1 MEEGNA
7 DLPCPSP
14 SPSPSPFRSSSLLKD
29 ISNFK
34 TPFKTP
40 KRSSFSLDTQSP
52 STQYFTAPKS
62 KHTTVMRR
70 PNKSSAAASRKLK
83 AIQIEQ
89 SHSSRNAQRRK
100 EQSLKS
106 LAKSLTVWLNFLLE
120 SPASCGCDLSI
131 AGVQISDASPATK
144 GKRDNVSRNSVGVDS
159 SWRTP
164 KRQRKTAASSL
175 SRVGKEI
182 VPDAD
187 SQNSLFSRLKDSLKD
202 VCSFDDFKQRMS
214 VYLSLGTCEDI
225 FHVMNQ
231 VTKTIDEGRLNMKA
245 HCPIVTDLG
254 LKDKAVK
261 VLMCY
266 NPSWLR
272 MGLYIIFG
280 GDSLVSNG
288 DGESDQDAIF
298 LKMVID
304 KLFFTHE
311 GLAKAYAYNKM
322 VEGVY
327 RSGYY
332 ENLGN
337 VILKRILLLVL
348 ILDKAK
354 CQCCLPIEYGI
365 DGLDGGSP
373 LLFKAEFWIKSSS
386 QVIQEFLSSDVM
398 RGEGNLLT
406 HLIILGYK
414 VSHQQGPL
422 VEYDFRVRDLFID
435 LQDGLKLCRAIHL
448 LQNNS
453 SILKK
458 IVVPSDTRKKNL
470 VNCGVALQYLR
481 LAGVSLLDED
491 DIMIATEDIINGDK
505 ELTISLLWNIFVRL
519 QLPLLVDKTSL
530 VGEISKIRGLGTD
543 LASDANSSSL
553 ELLLKWI
560 QAVCDNYKCTVDN
573 FHSLVDGKAIWC
585 LLDYYF
591 QKELHNVCSL
601 KEVYEKGGKMSIMSV
616 NEYSDALYNFI
627 LSQKLTTLLGN
638 FPEVLQISDLL
649 QHNGACS
656 DRSVVILVVFLASQ
670 LFVKKKMEHLNFHKL
685 LGYDCENK
693 NRRNLRTV
701 LCHFSSES
709 AQKLYAS
716 DARDDEDAARK
727 FKAIQTWWQ
736 DMADQN
742 NIMKPVVSILKT
754 SRATESNIVVRRE
767 DAARKIQAHI
777 KGLVVRRTFLKMVDA
792 VILLQTVF
800 RARKKVRQEPVCMIF
815 TAGPICDISCET
827 LKQSE
832 VYERYAMLFYD
843 RHSFLRLKRSAQ
855 LIQQSVRSWLYWRS
869 EKGCS
874 ISPDLIISDTVT
886 AATTVQ
892 KFVRGW
898 MARSRYICELD
909 QKEEALNF
917 SEQKIISDLKTKAA
931 VTIQHA
937 WKNYISCK
945 STSKEHLFATKIQCN
960 FRRWLM
966 RKEFLNQIHAVI
978 RIQSY
983 FRMWRCLNAIQNF
996 KALFKAA
1003 IVVQSSFRG
1012 WIARK
1017 HACAR
1022 RNQIVEIQRHC
1033 RGWLVKRDFVLQ
1045 RDAIIKIQSISR
1057 SLICQKTLNCQKDAA
1072 LEIQRSIRGHL
1083 TRNRLLGSA
1092 SKSRAAITGSC
1103 ISRPVGFRSF
1113 QLEALMCAVVKLQRW
1128 WKGLL
1133 LLKLMNRSAVT
1144 IQSISRSLI
1153 CQKTLNCQKDA
1164 ALEIQRS
1171 IRGHLTRNRLLG
1183 SASKS
1188 RAAIT
1193 GSCIS
1198 RPVGFRSFQ
1207 LEALMCAVVKLQR
1220 WWKGLLLLKLMNRSA
1235 VTIQSCTRGWIAR
1248 RKATVEKHHTNV
1260 MEENATLEIQRY
1272 IRGHLTRNLILGSAS
1287 KPRVV
1292 AAGCISKPTG
1302 CSSFQLKLFLFQVVK
1317 LQRWWKHLL
1326 SHKLRTRSVTII
1338 QAQIRGWVARQRA
1351 NAYRH
1356 QIIVIQSQ
1364 IRGWIAKRR
1373 ANFYRHNIIIIQS
1386 QIRGWIARRRAT
1398 FYRHDIIII
1407 QSQIRGWIAR
1417 RRATFYRHDIIIIQ
1431 SHWKGYIARKQ
1442 STKQLMDLRSRLQE
1456 SSKNVDDSKRLINR
1470 LLAALSKLL
1479 NMTSLSDILHTCST
1493 LNLATC
1499 HSQRCCEELVAA
1511 GAIETLLQ
1519 LIGSLSRSIPDQEVL
1534 KHVLSTLRNLA
1545 RYPHLLEVLIQTHR
1559 SIQTIVLELTRNNE
1573 ESFFIASGLLKEICS
1588 THQGVNTIINSPA
1601 LLRRL
1606 RSLVEKLA
1614 RKVTYNPKSNLRGPT
1629 PSTVVTAKENTD
1641 RRLKEATEILKL
1653 LTHR

>member
-1 MEEGNA
+1 MEEGNT
-7 DLPCPSP
+7 DLLCPSP
-14 SPSPSPFRSSSLLKD
+14 TPFRSSSLLKD

-34 TPFKTP
+34 TP
-40 KRSSFSLDTQSP
+40 KRSSFSLNAQSP
-52 STQYFTAPKS
+52 STQYFTASKS
-62 KHTTVMRR
+62 KQTTLLRR
-70 PNKSSAAASRKLK
+70 PKKSSTAASKKLK
-83 AIQIEQ
+83 AFQLEQ
-89 SHSSRNAQRRK
+89 SHSSRNAQIKK

-120 SPASCGCDLSI
+120 SPASCGCELSI
-131 AGVQISDASPATK
+131 AGVQIADASPATK

-164 KRQRKTAASSL
+164 KRQRKTAACS

-182 VPDAD
+182 VSNAD
-187 SQNSLFSRLKDSLKD
+187 SQSSLFLRLKDSLKD

-225 FHVMNQ
+225 FHVMNH

-245 HCPIVTDLG
+245 HCPIVTDFG

-272 MGLYIIFG
+272 IGLYIIFG

-288 DGESDQDAIF
+288 DGNSDQDAMF

-481 LAGVSLLDED
+481 LAGVSLHDED
-491 DIMIATEDIINGDK
+491 DTMIATDDIIYGDK
-505 ELTISLLWNIFVRL
+505 ELTISLLWNMFVRL

-530 VGEISKIRGLGTD
+530 VGEISKIRGLDTD

-553 ELLLKWI
+553 DLLLKWI
-560 QAVCDNYKCTVDN
+560 QAVCDNYNCTVDN
-573 FHSLVDGKAIWC
+573 FYSLVDGKAIWC

-591 QKELHNVCSL
+591 QKELHNVSSL
-601 KEVYEKGGKMSIMSV
+601 KEVYEKSGKTSIMSV

-670 LFVKKKMEHLNFHKL
+670 LFVKKKVDHLNFHKL
-685 LGYDCENK
+685 LGYDSQNT
-693 NRRNLRTV
+693 NRRNLRTAQY
-701 LCHFSSES
+701 HSSSES
-709 AQKLYAS
+709 GQKPYAS
-716 DARDDEDAARK
+716 DVWDDEDSARK

-736 DMADQN
+736 DMADHN
-742 NIMKPVVSILKT
+742 CIMQPSVSILQT
-754 SRATESNIVVRRE
+754 SRATESNTAVRRE
-767 DAARKIQAHI
+767 DAARTIQAHI
-777 KGLVVRRTFLKMVDA
+777 RGLVARCKFLKMVDA
-792 VILLQTVF
+792 VTLLQTVF
-800 RARKKVRQEPVCMIF
+800 RARKKVRQEPVCMLF
-815 TAGPICDISCET
+815 TAGPICDFSCET

-832 VYERYAMLFYD
+832 VYER
-843 RHSFLRLKRSAQ
+843 
-855 LIQQSVRSWLYWRS
+855 
-869 EKGCS
+869 
-874 ISPDLIISDTVT
+874 
-886 AATTVQ
+886 
-892 KFVRGW
+892 
-898 MARSRYICELD
+898 
-909 QKEEALNF
+909 
-917 SEQKIISDLKTKAA
+917 
-931 VTIQHA
+931 
-937 WKNYISCK
+937 
-945 STSKEHLFATKIQCN
+945 
-960 FRRWLM
+960 WLM
-966 RKEFLNQIHAVI
+966 RKQFLNQIRAVI
-978 RIQSY
+978 KIQSY
-983 FRMWRCLNAIQNF
+983 FRMWRCENAIQNF
-996 KALFKAA
+996 KALFKSA
-1003 IVVQSSFRG
+1003 IVIQSFFRG

-1017 HACAR
+1017 HACTR
-1022 RNQIVEIQRHC
+1022 RNQILEIQRHC
-1033 RGWLVKRDFVLQ
+1033 RGWLVKRDFVFQ
-1045 RDAIIKIQSISR
+1045 RDAIIKIQSVIR
-1057 SLICQKTLNCQKDAA
+1057 SLNCQKTLNCQKDAV

-1092 SKSRAAITGSC
+1092 SKLHAAVTGSC
-1103 ISRPVGFRSF
+1103 ISRPVGLRSF
-1113 QLEALMCAVVKLQRW
+1113 QLEAFMCAVVKLQRW

-1133 LLKLMNRSAVT
+1133 LLKLMNRSAV
-1144 IQSISRSLI
+1144 R
-1153 CQKTLNCQKDA
+1153 
-1164 ALEIQRS
+1164 
-1171 IRGHLTRNRLLG
+1171 
-1183 SASKS
+1183 
-1188 RAAIT
+1188 
-1193 GSCIS
+1193 
-1198 RPVGFRSFQ
+1198 
-1207 LEALMCAVVKLQR
+1207 
-1220 WWKGLLLLKLMNRSA
+1220 
-1235 VTIQSCTRGWIAR
+1235 IQSCTRGWIAR
-1248 RKATVEKHHTNV
+1248 RKATVEKPRTNV
-1260 MEENATLEIQRY
+1260 MEEHAALELQRY

-1287 KPRVV
+1287 KLRAV

-1302 CSSFQLKLFLFQVVK
+1302 CSSFQLELFLFQVVK
-1317 LQRWWKHLL
+1317 LQRRWKHLL
-1326 SHKLRTRSVTII
+1326 SHKRRTKSIIII
-1338 QAQIRGWVARQRA
+1338 QSQIRGWVARRRA
-1351 NAYRH
+1351 NIYRH
-1356 QIIVIQSQ
+1356 HIIVIQSQ
-1364 IRGWIAKRR
+1364 IRGWVARRR
-1373 ANFYRHNIIIIQS
+1373 ANFYRHQIIV
-1386 QIRGWIARRRAT
+1386 
-1398 FYRHDIIII
+1398 
-1407 QSQIRGWIAR
+1407 
-1417 RRATFYRHDIIIIQ
+1417 IQ

-1442 STKQLMDLRSRLQE
+1442 STKQLMDLRLRLQE

-1479 NMTSLSDILHTCST
+1479 NMKSLSDILHTCST
-1493 LNLATC
+1493 LNLATG

-1511 GAIETLLQ
+1511 GAIETLLR
-1519 LIGSLSRSIPDQEVL
+1519 LIGSMSRSIPDQEVS
-1534 KHVLSTLRNLA
+1534 KHVLSTLGNLA
-1545 RYPHLLEVLIQTHR
+1545 RYPHLLEVLIQTQG
-1559 SIQTIVLELTRNNE
+1559 SIQTIVLELTRNKE
-1573 ESFFIASGLLKEICS
+1573 EGFVIASGLLKKICS
-1588 THQGVNTIINSPA
+1588 THNGADTILNSSA
-1601 LLRRL
+1601 LLKRL
-1606 RSLVEKLA
+1606 HALVEELT
-1614 RKVTYNPKSNLRGPT
+1614 RKVTYQKRNVRGPT
-1629 PSTVVTAKENTD
+1629 PSPVVTVKENTD

-1653 LTHR
+1653 LKHR

>member
-1 MEEGNA
+1 MEEGNT

-89 SHSSRNAQRRK
+89 SHSSRNAQRKK

-131 AGVQISDASPATK
+131 AGVQISDASPPTK
-144 GKRDNVSRNSVGVDS
+144 GKRDNVSRISVGVDS

-164 KRQRKTAASSL
+164 KRQRKTAACSL

-182 VPDAD
+182 VSDAD

-832 VYERYAMLFYD
+832 VYER
-843 RHSFLRLKRSAQ
+843 
-855 LIQQSVRSWLYWRS
+855 
-869 EKGCS
+869 
-874 ISPDLIISDTVT
+874 
-886 AATTVQ
+886 
-892 KFVRGW
+892 
-898 MARSRYICELD
+898 
-909 QKEEALNF
+909 
-917 SEQKIISDLKTKAA
+917 
-931 VTIQHA
+931 
-937 WKNYISCK
+937 
-945 STSKEHLFATKIQCN
+945 
-960 FRRWLM
+960 WLM

-983 FRMWRCLNAIQNF
+983 FRMWRCVNAIQNF

-1235 VTIQSCTRGWIAR
+1235 VTIQSISRSLICQKTLNCQKDAALEIQRSIRGHLTRNRLLGSASKSRAAITGSCISRPVGFRSFQLEALMCAVVKLQRWWKGLLLLKLMNRSAVTIQSCTRGWIAR
-1248 RKATVEKHHTNV
+1248 RKDTVEKHHTNV
-1260 MEENATLEIQRY
+1260 MEENAALEIQRY

-1373 ANFYRHNIIIIQS
+1373 ANFYRHN
-1386 QIRGWIARRRAT
+1386 
-1398 FYRHDIIII
+1398 IIII

>member
-1 MEEGNA
+1 MEEGNT
-7 DLPCPSP
+7 DLLCPSP
-14 SPSPSPFRSSSLLKD
+14 TPFRSSSLLKD

-34 TPFKTP
+34 TP
-40 KRSSFSLDTQSP
+40 KRSSFSLNAQSP
-52 STQYFTAPKS
+52 STQYFTASKS
-62 KHTTVMRR
+62 KQTTLLRR
-70 PNKSSAAASRKLK
+70 PKKSSTAASKKLK
-83 AIQIEQ
+83 AFQLEQ
-89 SHSSRNAQRRK
+89 SHSSRNAQIKK

-120 SPASCGCDLSI
+120 SPASCGCELSI
-131 AGVQISDASPATK
+131 AGVQIADASPATK

-164 KRQRKTAASSL
+164 KRQRKTAACS

-182 VPDAD
+182 VSNAD
-187 SQNSLFSRLKDSLKD
+187 SQSSLFLRLKDSLKD

-225 FHVMNQ
+225 FHVMNH

-245 HCPIVTDLG
+245 HCPIVTDFG

-272 MGLYIIFG
+272 IGLYIIFG

-288 DGESDQDAIF
+288 DGNSDQDAMF

-481 LAGVSLLDED
+481 LAGVSLHDED
-491 DIMIATEDIINGDK
+491 DTMIATDDIIYGDK
-505 ELTISLLWNIFVRL
+505 ELTISLLWNMFVRL

-530 VGEISKIRGLGTD
+530 VGEISKIRGLDTD

-553 ELLLKWI
+553 DLLLKWI
-560 QAVCDNYKCTVDN
+560 QAVCDNYNCTVDN
-573 FHSLVDGKAIWC
+573 FYSLVDGKAIWC

-591 QKELHNVCSL
+591 QKELHN
-601 KEVYEKGGKMSIMSV
+601 EVYEKSGKTSIMSV

-670 LFVKKKMEHLNFHKL
+670 LFVKKKVDHLNFHKL
-685 LGYDCENK
+685 LGYDSQNT
-693 NRRNLRTV
+693 NRRNLRTAQY
-701 LCHFSSES
+701 HSSSES
-709 AQKLYAS
+709 GQKPYAS
-716 DARDDEDAARK
+716 DVWDDEDSARK

-736 DMADQN
+736 DMADHN
-742 NIMKPVVSILKT
+742 CIMQPSVSILQT
-754 SRATESNIVVRRE
+754 SRATESNTAVRRE
-767 DAARKIQAHI
+767 DAARTIQAHI
-777 KGLVVRRTFLKMVDA
+777 RGLVARCKFLKMVDA
-792 VILLQTVF
+792 VTLLQTVF
-800 RARKKVRQEPVCMIF
+800 RARKKVRQEPVCMLF
-815 TAGPICDISCET
+815 TAGPICDFSCET

-832 VYERYAMLFYD
+832 VYERYAMLFYH

-855 LIQQSVRSWLYWRS
+855 LIQQAVRGWLYWRS
-869 EKGCS
+869 EHVCS
-874 ISPDLIISDTVT
+874 ISPDLMISDTVT

-909 QKEEALNF
+909 QKEKALKF
-917 SEQKIISDLKTKAA
+917 SEQKLISDLKTKAA
-931 VTIQHA
+931 VTIQLA

-945 STSKEHLFATKIQCN
+945 STRKEHLFATKIQCN

-966 RKEFLNQIHAVI
+966 RKQFLNQIRAVI
-978 RIQSY
+978 KIQSY
-983 FRMWRCLNAIQNF
+983 FRMWRCENAIQNF
-996 KALFKAA
+996 KALFKSA
-1003 IVVQSSFRG
+1003 IVIQSFFRG

-1017 HACAR
+1017 HACTR
-1022 RNQIVEIQRHC
+1022 RNQILEIQRHC
-1033 RGWLVKRDFVLQ
+1033 RGWLVKRDFVFQ
-1045 RDAIIKIQSISR
+1045 RDAIIKIQSVIR
-1057 SLICQKTLNCQKDAA
+1057 SLNCQKTLNCQKDAV

-1092 SKSRAAITGSC
+1092 SKLHAAVTGSC
-1103 ISRPVGFRSF
+1103 ISRPVGLRSF
-1113 QLEALMCAVVKLQRW
+1113 QLEAFMCAVVKLQRW

-1133 LLKLMNRSAVT
+1133 LLKLMNRSAV
-1144 IQSISRSLI
+1144 R
-1153 CQKTLNCQKDA
+1153 
-1164 ALEIQRS
+1164 
-1171 IRGHLTRNRLLG
+1171 
-1183 SASKS
+1183 
-1188 RAAIT
+1188 
-1193 GSCIS
+1193 
-1198 RPVGFRSFQ
+1198 
-1207 LEALMCAVVKLQR
+1207 
-1220 WWKGLLLLKLMNRSA
+1220 
-1235 VTIQSCTRGWIAR
+1235 IQSCTRGWIAR
-1248 RKATVEKHHTNV
+1248 RKATVEKPRTNV
-1260 MEENATLEIQRY
+1260 MEEHAALELQRY

-1287 KPRVV
+1287 KLRAV

-1302 CSSFQLKLFLFQVVK
+1302 CSSFQLELFLFQVVK
-1317 LQRWWKHLL
+1317 LQRRWKHLL
-1326 SHKLRTRSVTII
+1326 SHKRRTKSIIII
-1338 QAQIRGWVARQRA
+1338 QSQIRGWVARRRA
-1351 NAYRH
+1351 NIYRH
-1356 QIIVIQSQ
+1356 HIIVIQSQ
-1364 IRGWIAKRR
+1364 IRGWVARRR
-1373 ANFYRHNIIIIQS
+1373 ANFYRHQIIV
-1386 QIRGWIARRRAT
+1386 
-1398 FYRHDIIII
+1398 
-1407 QSQIRGWIAR
+1407 
-1417 RRATFYRHDIIIIQ
+1417 IQ

-1442 STKQLMDLRSRLQE
+1442 STKQLMDLRLRLQE

-1479 NMTSLSDILHTCST
+1479 NMKSLSDILHTCST
-1493 LNLATC
+1493 LNLATG

-1511 GAIETLLQ
+1511 GAIETLLR
-1519 LIGSLSRSIPDQEVL
+1519 LIGSMSRSIPDQEVS
-1534 KHVLSTLRNLA
+1534 KHVLSTLGNLA
-1545 RYPHLLEVLIQTHR
+1545 RYPHLLEVLIQTQG
-1559 SIQTIVLELTRNNE
+1559 SIQTIVLELTRNKE
-1573 ESFFIASGLLKEICS
+1573 EGFVIASGLLKKICS
-1588 THQGVNTIINSPA
+1588 THNGADTILNSSA
-1601 LLRRL
+1601 LLKRL
-1606 RSLVEKLA
+1606 HALVEELT
-1614 RKVTYNPKSNLRGPT
+1614 RKVTYQKRNVRGPT
-1629 PSTVVTAKENTD
+1629 PSPVVTVKENTD

-1653 LTHR
+1653 LKHR